1 MDLELADVKK
11 EVKKQEKRVIALKE
25 RMKKNGAGPVA
36 RRGPDDDEIFEDEGN
51 EYRYGVNLVYLNAT

>member
-51 EYRYGVNLVYLNAT
+51 E